1 MNLDLVP
8 IWIVFVGTILLLMLF
23 MEVGYR
29 LGGNAHRRSVDE
41 KEAPISGV
49 SGTILG
55 LSAFILAF
63 AFSIVTDRYDTRKAL
78 VRDDADAIRTAYLR
92 AGFLPEPDRI
102 ESRRLLKE
110 YVQARL
116 VVTRGSNIGQ
126 QELGRFLAGAELV
139 HRRLWTIAV
148 ANAERDMNSD
158 VAALYIESI
167 NQVMDVHASRLA
179 IGVRM
184 RMPIGIWIVL
194 YSLTLLGM
202 VSMGYHAAIVESK
215 RTNTAWVLAMSFAMV
230 ITLIAA
236 LDRPWGVAAVTQQP
250 LVDLERFIASDRGMP

>member
-8 IWIVFVGTILLLMLF
+8 IWMVFIGTILLVMLF
-23 MEVGYR
+23 IEVGYR
-29 LGGNAHRRSVDE
+29 LGGMAHRRSAKE

-49 SGTILG
+49 TGTVLG

-63 AFSIVTDRYDTRKAL
+63 TFSIVAQRYDTRKAL
-78 VRDDADAIRTAYLR
+78 VRDDAVAIRTSYLR
-92 AGFLPEPDRI
+92 AGFLPEPDRA
-102 ESRRLLKE
+102 ESRRLLHDYLRE
-110 YVQARL
+110 RL
-116 VVTRGSNIGQ
+116 VLARGSNISP
-126 QELGRFLAGAELV
+126 QELARFLAGSELA
-139 HRRLWTIAV
+139 HRRLWNIAV

-167 NQVMDVHASRLA
+167 NQMMDVHATRLA

-184 RMPIGIWIVL
+184 RIPMGIWVVL

-202 VSMGYHAAIVESK
+202 ISMGYHAAIVESK
-215 RTNTAWVLAMSFAMV
+215 RTNATWILSLSFAMV

-236 LDRPWGVAAVTQQP
+236 LDRPWGAAAVTQQP
-250 LVDLERFIASDRGMP
+250 LVDLEQFISAER

>member
-8 IWIVFVGTILLLMLF
+8 IWVVFIGTILLVMLF
-23 MEVGYR
+23 IELGYR
-29 LGGNAHRRSVDE
+29 LGDIAHRRSAKE
-41 KEAPISGV
+41 KASPISGV
-49 SGTILG
+49 TGAVLG

-63 AFSIVTDRYDTRKAL
+63 SFSIVTQRYDTRKAL

-102 ESRRLLKE
+102 ESKRLLRE

-116 VVTRGSNIGQ
+116 VLARGSNIGQ
-126 QELGRFLAGAELV
+126 QELSRFLASSELV
-139 HRRLWTIAV
+139 HRRLWNIAV

-158 VAALYIESI
+158 VAALYIESL
-167 NQVMDVHASRLA
+167 NQMMDVHATRLA

-184 RMPIGIWIVL
+184 RIPMGIWIVL
-194 YSLTLLGM
+194 YSLTFLGM
-202 VSMGYHAAIVESK
+202 ISMGYHAAIVESK
-215 RTNTAWVLAMSFAMV
+215 RTNATWILSLSFAMV

-236 LDRPWGVAAVTQQP
+236 LDRPWGAAAVTQQP
-250 LVDLERFIASDRGMP
+250 LVDLEQFISAER

>member
-8 IWIVFVGTILLLMLF
+8 IWVVFIGTILLVMLF
-23 MEVGYR
+23 IEVGYR
-29 LGGNAHRRSVDE
+29 LGGIAHRKSADE

-49 SGTILG
+49 TGTVLG

-63 AFSIVTDRYDTRKAL
+63 SFAIVTERYDTRKAL

-92 AGFLPEPDRI
+92 ARFLPQPDRV
-102 ESRRLLKE
+102 ESRRLLTE

-116 VVTRGSNIGQ
+116 TVTRGTNIGQ
-126 QELGRFLAGAELV
+126 EEIGRFLAGSESV
-139 HRRLWTIAV
+139 HRRLWDIAV
-148 ANAERDMNSD
+148 VNAERDMNSD
-158 VAALYIESI
+158 VAALYIESL

-184 RMPIGIWIVL
+184 RIPMGIWIVL
-194 YSLTLLGM
+194 YSLTILGM
-202 VSMGYHAAIVESK
+202 VSMGYHAGIVESK
-215 RTNTAWVLAMSFAMV
+215 RSNATWVLALSFAMV

-250 LVDLERFIASDRGMP
+250 LVDLQRFMSSAK